1 MSVSLGDKAELQGR
15 GGLSR
20 AAAPRAAEPRK
31 GTVLVEGLNIVQ
43 HLSRLNPG
51 EKSLRRGFLSQ
62 KFTNAK
68 LNNRIL
74 YTFLRCADRGGGSQP
89 GPRWLHVLSLALYEQ
104 YHGDEWILID
114 GADQDWDFPK
124 L

>member
-31 GTVLVEGLNIVQ
+31 GTVLVEGLNVVQ

-68 LNNRIL
+68 LNNNFIHVPEV
-74 YTFLRCADRGGGSQP
+74 CGP
-89 GPRWLHVLSLALYEQ
+89 GWWVPARPALAPRSFSSSFFMNNITEMS
-104 YHGDEWILID
+104 G
-114 GADQDWDFPK
+114 F
-124 L
+124 